1 MKKSFKLLSLV
12 LAVVMLVC
20 IIPISS
26 NAAIIK
32 NVNLNYHFRSSA
44 QVRYSTSFYSY
55 TVSTKWYNYN
65 HYQYSDPFYANKSAT
80 YYAVVTVSL
89 KSGNVFSDDTSVTFN
104 DVILTESNDLDIN
117 TYRYIN
123 DGNELE
129 LKVLF
134 RYLTVDVNES
144 YSDDIDKSVRRNS
157 GFYIK
162 GETITLGSIN
172 FDETYHFDHWN
183 CTGSAVIDTPE
194 AYNSQLIMG
203 DTSSQVCAYYEKHN
217 IKKSATVP
225 STKTSNG
232 SIKYVCDCPYEYSL
246 VIPRRPNVKV
256 TNGTASIKLSWSKVN
271 PVTRYD
277 VFQYNTKTK
286 KYAKIGTTTST
297 SFLIKNRKSGTAYYY
312 LVRAYNGNVG
322 SSFDSKDIVKAVT
335 LCSAPKAK
343 ASVSGKNVTLK
354 WSKISGAKYYVVC
367 KYNAKTKSYSG
378 LKKLTGTSVK
388 LSKQP
393 KGTNY
398 YLVRAF
404 NANKAGNAYTTK
416 NLVKAVVKK

>member
-1 MKKSFKLLSLV
+1 MKKSFKLLSLL

-183 CTGSAVIDTPE
+183 
-194 AYNSQLIMG
+194 
-203 DTSSQVCAYYEKHN
+203 
-217 IKKSATVP
+217 
-225 STKTSNG
+225 
-232 SIKYVCDCPYEYSL
+232 
-246 VIPRRPNVKV
+246 
-256 TNGTASIKLSWSKVN
+256 
-271 PVTRYD
+271 
-277 VFQYNTKTK
+277 
-286 KYAKIGTTTST
+286 
-297 SFLIKNRKSGTAYYY
+297 
-312 LVRAYNGNVG
+312 
-322 SSFDSKDIVKAVT
+322 
-335 LCSAPKAK
+335 
-343 ASVSGKNVTLK
+343 
-354 WSKISGAKYYVVC
+354 
-367 KYNAKTKSYSG
+367 
-378 LKKLTGTSVK
+378 
-388 LSKQP
+388 
-393 KGTNY
+393 
-398 YLVRAF
+398 
-404 NANKAGNAYTTK
+404 
-416 NLVKAVVKK
+416 

>member
-12 LAVVMLVC
+12 LAVVMMIC

-32 NVNLNYHFRSSA
+32 NVNLSYHFRELYSIK
-44 QVRYSTSFYSY
+44 YSTFYYSY
-55 TVSTKWYNYN
+55 SVSSKWYDEDFKKYEGT
-65 HYQYSDPFYANKSAT
+65 FYAREGRT
-80 YYAVVTVSL
+80 YNAIILVS
-89 KSGNVFSDDTSVTFN
+89 SNNDNIFSDEATIIFNGVT
-104 DVILTESNDLDIN
+104 LTESDSLEEN
-117 TYRYIN
+117 TFRYIN
-123 DGNELE
+123 DKKDIELRVAYRQ
-129 LKVLF
+129 LS
-134 RYLTVDVNES
+134 VDVNEP
-144 YSDDIDKSVRRNS
+144 YTENIDTTVGDNS

-312 LVRAYNGNVG
+312 LVRSYNGNVG

-398 YLVRAF
+398 YLVRAYNVR
-404 NANKAGNAYTTK
+404 NAGSAFTTK
-416 NLVKAVVKK
+416 NLVKAKVR